1 LLNTILL
8 ALVPVFVVLCL
19 GYGAG
24 KYRVVDNGNVDSL
37 NALVMEFALPA
48 ALFVGTASAT
58 RQQMVEQASL
68 FALLSGIMLV
78 VFLGW
83 YLAVRRLARASS
95 ADAALQALTIAFPNL
110 AGVGLPIAMD
120 LLGPSGT
127 VPIAVALAAGSIIIS
142 PLALILVELSTPAS
156 ANPGGSALGGVA
168 RALGRSL
175 AKPVVLAPALG
186 ILVSLAGIEL
196 GGVVRATLLLIGD
209 TAAGVALFLT
219 GLVLSAQ
226 PFRMNR
232 TVAGATVASNVV
244 RPLLALAA
252 VALLPLPADVARA
265 LVLIAAVPS
274 GFFGI
279 LFGISYRQDPGTLGS
294 IVTSTTVASI
304 VTLPVVIAF
313 LLPG

>member
-1 LLNTILL
+1 MLDTILL
-8 ALVPVFVVLCL
+8 ALVPVFVVLGL

-24 KYRVVDNGNVDSL
+24 KYRVVDNGNVDGL

-58 RQQMVEQASL
+58 RQQMLEQASL

-78 VFLGW
+78 VFVVW
-83 YLAVRRLARASS
+83 SLAARRLGRASGG
-95 ADAALQALTIAFPNL
+95 DAALQALTIAFPNL

-142 PLALILVELSTPAS
+142 PLSLILVELSAS
-156 ANPGGSALGGVA
+156 APSSAGARPRGGIG

-186 ILVSLAGIEL
+186 ILVSLSGIEL

-226 PFRMNR
+226 PFRMIR
-232 TVAGATVASNVV
+232 TVAGATVVSNVV
-244 RPLLALAA
+244 RPVLALAA

-279 LFGISYRQDPGTLGS
+279 LFGISYRKDPATLGS

-304 VTLPVVIAF
+304 ITLPVVIAF
-313 LLPG
+313 LLPA

>member
-8 ALVPVFVVLCL
+8 ALVPVFVVLGL

-24 KYRVVDNGNVDSL
+24 KYRVVDNRNVDSL

-68 FALLSGIMLV
+68 FALLSSIMLI
-78 VFLGW
+78 VFFGW
-83 YLAVRRLARASS
+83 YLAVRRLARANS

-142 PLALILVELSTPAS
+142 PLALILVELSAPAS
-156 ANPGGSALGGVA
+156 ANAGGSALGGVV

-186 ILVSLAGIEL
+186 ILVSLAGFEL
-196 GGVVRATLLLIGD
+196 GDVVRATLLLIGD

-226 PFRMNR
+226 PFRMKR

-313 LLPG
+313 LLPR